1 MQRVFVLLILA
12 ASYAGLL
19 RAQATPSD
27 QADEKIKQE
36 ILQFAD
42 EQNHAVTT
50 ADMETLKRIFADDL
64 AYTNER
70 GKTLTKPERL
80 AELGSGKRKVS
91 HMNHDDIQVFTY
103 GDTVVVTGRSRSNVA
118 YQGGSSTAPRRFM
131 CVYVKHDG
139 QWQVVAQQ
147 ETPVAEP

>member
-1 MQRVFVLLILA
+1 MRRVLVFLVLA
-12 ASYAGLL
+12 AGSGGLVH
-19 RAQATPSD
+19 AQATPST

-36 ILQFAD
+36 VLQFSD

-50 ADMETLKRIFADDL
+50 ADIEALKRIYADDF

-70 GKTLTKPERL
+70 GKTLTKAERL
-80 AELGSGKRKVS
+80 AELASGKRKVS
-91 HMNHDDIQVFTY
+91 HMNHDDIQVITY

-118 YQGGSSTAPRRFM
+118 YQGSSTTAPRRFL
-131 CVYVKHDG
+131 CVYVKRNG

-147 ETPVAEP
+147 ETPVVEP

>member
-1 MQRVFVLLILA
+1 MQRVLLLLVLA
-12 ASYAGLL
+12 TSSAGLL
-19 RAQATPSD
+19 KAQATSYQP
-27 QADEKIKQE
+27 DEKIKQE

-70 GKTLTKPERL
+70 GITLTKPQRL

-118 YQGGSSTAPRRFM
+118 YQGASTTAARRFM
-131 CVYVKHDG
+131 CVYVKHNG

-147 ETPVAEP
+147 ETPVVQP

>member
-1 MQRVFVLLILA
+1 MRRLLCLLTLA
-12 ASYAGLL
+12 IGFAGLA
-19 RAQATPSD
+19 RAQTTPAD
-27 QADEKIKQE
+27 QAGEKTKQE
-36 ILQFAD
+36 VLQFAD

-64 AYTNER
+64 AYTSER
-70 GKTLTKPERL
+70 GKILTKTERL

-118 YQGGSSTAPRRFM
+118 YEGSSSTAPRRFM
-131 CVYVKHDG
+131 CTYVKQNG

-147 ETPVAEP
+147 ETPVVEP

>member
-1 MQRVFVLLILA
+1 MERFLVFLVLATGSAGLMRA
-12 ASYAGLL
+12 QTASY
-19 RAQATPSD
+19 QP
-27 QADEKIKQE
+27 DEKIKQE

-70 GKTLTKPERL
+70 GIILTKPERL
-80 AELGSGKRKVS
+80 AELASGKRKVS
-91 HMNHDDIQVFTY
+91 HMNHDDIQVITY

-118 YQGGSSTAPRRFM
+118 YKGSSTTAARRFM
-131 CVYVKHDG
+131 CVYVKHNG

-147 ETPVAEP
+147 ETPVVEP